1 MLYSVLY
8 DCLQYLDIL
17 QAGAGKGLIQYSCT
31 VLYFVLYDC
40 LQYPEILQLGAMKG
54 LIQYCCTILYSVFYD
69 CLQYVERRF
78 KSRAA
83 KLTGTV
89 ILLVQQVKYFG
100 IRSTPVLPQ

>member
-1 MLYSVLY
+1 MRSRDLESFSPEILQAGVVKGLITYSCTVLYSVLY

-54 LIQYCCTILYSVFYD
+54 LIV
-69 CLQYVERRF
+69 
-78 KSRAA
+78 
-83 KLTGTV
+83 
-89 ILLVQQVKYFG
+89 
-100 IRSTPVLPQ
+100 